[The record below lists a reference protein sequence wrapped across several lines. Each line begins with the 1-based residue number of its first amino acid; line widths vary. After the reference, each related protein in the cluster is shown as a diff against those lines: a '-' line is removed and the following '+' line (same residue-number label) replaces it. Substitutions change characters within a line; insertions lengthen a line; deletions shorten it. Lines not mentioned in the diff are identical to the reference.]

1 VLQANLKEQATT
13 PTTSTLSS
21 SRLASL
27 KFFPARATRTDNFPQ
42 ITARFDA
49 PLRMAKGADGFEFWG
64 SSIAMMK
71 GRLNGSL
78 SIHPAVDFPSPA
90 HSVAFYNV
98 KRHIFFGSQQVA
110 LELTSCLPLF
120 AWL

>member
-1 VLQANLKEQATT
+1 
-13 PTTSTLSS
+13 
-21 SRLASL
+21 L

-42 ITARFDA
+42 ITARFDE
-49 PLRMAKGADGFEFWG
+49 PLRMAKGAAGFEFWG

-98 KRHIFFGSQQVA
+98 KRHIFWFAAGGAGTDLLPSALCVA
-110 LELTSCLPLF
+110 IIKMPFEGWR
-120 AWL
+120 A